1 MDKSI
6 GSQMSVRKILLLTR
20 RDSVSEILPSLSKFG
35 KVTVLTHDLKIK
47 VPEIKVN
54 FDIGVS
60 FSYAPIIEKE
70 VLDSIRFAIVN
81 VHPTFLP
88 FGRGI
93 YPILWSAVM
102 GKPQGASIHQID
114 GGIDTGPIYARTE
127 VKLNEQNTLEQCREI
142 LISKAKFLLLE
153 NFNSI
158 VSGEL
163 RPTPQNDFGP
173 RQDYRNRQEGLKLLS
188 SFPRKWDTT
197 IKELADFGKSSR
209 NL

>member
-1 MDKSI
+1 
-6 GSQMSVRKILLLTR
+6 MSVRKILLLTR
-20 RDSVSEILPSLSKFG
+20 HESISEILPSLSKFG
-35 KVTVLTHDLKIK
+35 DVTVLTDDLKIK
-47 VPEIKVN
+47 LPEVKVH

-60 FSYAPIIEKE
+60 FSYAPIIDKK
-70 VLDSIRFAIVN
+70 VLETIPFDIVN

-93 YPILWSAVM
+93 YPILWSAVL

-142 LISKAKFLLLE
+142 LISKAKFLLLD

-163 RPTPQNDFGP
+163 MPTPQGDFG
-173 RQDYRNRQEGLKLLS
+173 RKQEYRSRDEGLKLLS
-188 SFPRKWDTT
+188 NFPRKWHTT
-197 IKELADFGKSSR
+197 LKEVAEFGKFSGDF
-209 NL
+209 

>member
-1 MDKSI
+1 
-6 GSQMSVRKILLLTR
+6 MSVRKILLLTR
-20 RDSVSEILPSLSKFG
+20 QDSIPEILPSLSNFG
-35 KVTVLTHDLKIK
+35 DVTVITGDLKMK
-47 VPEIKVN
+47 LPDIKVN

-60 FSYAPIIEKE
+60 FSYAPIIERKI
-70 VLDSIRFAIVN
+70 LDSLPFDIVN

-142 LISKAKFLLLE
+142 LISKAKFLLLD

-158 VSGEL
+158 VSREL
-163 RPTPQNDFGP
+163 RPTPQRDFGP
-173 RQDYRNRQEGLKLLS
+173 TQVYRSRQEGLKLLS
-188 SFPRKWDTT
+188 NFPRKWDTT
-197 IKELADFGKSSR
+197 LKELADFGKISGD
-209 NL
+209 L

>member
-1 MDKSI
+1 
-6 GSQMSVRKILLLTR
+6 MSVRKILLLTR
-20 RDSVSEILPSLSKFG
+20 QDSISEILPSLSKFG
-35 KVTVLTHDLKIK
+35 DVTVITGDLKMK
-47 VPEIKVN
+47 LPDIKVN

-60 FSYAPIIEKE
+60 FSYAPIIETKI
-70 VLDSIRFAIVN
+70 LDSLHFDIVN

-142 LISKAKFLLLE
+142 LISEAKFLLLD
-153 NFNSI
+153 NFHSI
-158 VSGEL
+158 VSREL
-163 RPTPQNDFGP
+163 RPAPQRDFG
-173 RQDYRNRQEGLKLLS
+173 RKQVYRSRQEGLKLLS
-188 SFPRKWDTT
+188 NFPRKWNTT
-197 IKELADFGKSSR
+197 LKELADFGKISG

>member
-1 MDKSI
+1 
-6 GSQMSVRKILLLTR
+6 MSVSKILLLSR
-20 RDSVSEILPSLSKFG
+20 HDSISEILPSLSKFG
-35 KVTVLTHDLKIK
+35 DVTVLTGDLKMELPEVK
-47 VPEIKVN
+47 VH

-60 FSYAPIIEKE
+60 FSYAPIIEKKM
-70 VLDSIRFAIVN
+70 LDSIRFPIVN

-127 VKLNEQNTLEQCREI
+127 IELNERNTLEQCREI
-142 LISKAKFLLLE
+142 LISKAKFLLLD

-163 RPTPQNDFGP
+163 RPTPQSHFGP
-173 RQDYRNRQEGLKLLS
+173 RQVYRSRQEGLKLLS
-188 SFPRKWDTT
+188 NFPRKWDTT
-197 IKELADFGKSSR
+197 IKELVDFGKFSTT
-209 NL
+209 L